1 MDVMNML
8 LDKSEA
14 HKIKGEI
21 YKITNIITNK
31 IYIGQTRS
39 HYLNNEKYR
48 PFGHIG
54 RFKKH
59 LNEASRIN
67 IKCSCRYLNSTIN
80 KYGANNFKCDLITT
94 CETNDLDEYE
104 VKYICEL
111 NSKYP
116 NGYNLTNG
124 GQKCGFEKGKK
135 IVLLEEFK
143 PSLNKMLNVDNLKRS
158 EKTKQLISKRLK
170 EYKNDQQVRKDDMI
184 RVQKIHY
191 TNRFDKYKNI
201 VIDKNNI
208 DKYISVIKNNTLNYE
223 YIRVTFNKMRT
234 TFVGKYETIEEIKQ
248 RARQFILDILEWQ
261 RVQTAGKTLE
271 PSLPLTSGNIC
282 EELG

>member
-1 MDVMNML
+1 MNML

-31 IYIGQTRS
+31 VYIGQTRS
-39 HYLNNEKYR
+39 HYLNNGKYR
-48 PFGHIG
+48 PFGYIG

-59 LNEASRIN
+59 LSEASKIN
-67 IKCSCRYLNSTIN
+67 INCSCRYLNSTIN
-80 KYGANNFKCDLITT
+80 KYGANNFKCELITT
-94 CETNDLDEYE
+94 CEINHLDEYE
-104 VKYICEL
+104 IKYICEL
-111 NSKYP
+111 NAKYP

-261 RVQTAGKTLE
+261 RVQTAGNSLE
-271 PSLPLTSGNIC
+271 PSLPLTSGNNC

>member
-1 MDVMNML
+1 MDSL

-21 YKITNIITNK
+21 YKITNILTGK
-31 IYIGQTRS
+31 MYIGQTRS
-39 HYLNNEKYR
+39 HYLNRGKYR
-48 PFGHIG
+48 PFGYIG

-59 LNEASRIN
+59 LNEANRIN
-67 IKCSCRYLNSTIN
+67 VDTSCRYLNSTIN
-80 KYGANNFKCDLITT
+80 KYGAENFICDLIIN
-94 CETNDLDEYE
+94 CEINELDEYE
-104 VKYICEL
+104 RKYIYEL
-111 NSKYP
+111 NTKYP

-135 IVLLEEFK
+135 VIIEEEIIK
-143 PSLNKMLNVDNLKRS
+143 PKTNMILNLNLKRS
-158 EKTKQLISKRLK
+158 DFTKQLISQRLK
-170 EYKNDQQVRKDDMI
+170 EFKNDQQVRKDDMI

-191 TNRFDKYKNI
+191 VNRFDKYKDI
-201 VIDKNNI
+201 VIEKDNI

-223 YIRVTFNKMRT
+223 YIRVTFGKMRT

-248 RARQFILDILEWQ
+248 RARQFILDILDWQ
-261 RVQTAGKTLE
+261 RVQTAGTSLE